1 MAITGLNPQRKN
13 ADMKSR
19 QLFMDLINNHN
30 SANATSL
37 EEGPADGPRRRQRQC
52 RPRLQRA
59 VLAWLFAENAPRGAA
74 VNVPTRIAR
83 FKADVA
89 AFWSKSVHNRATT
102 GPARILKPTST
113 MLVQCHATREECW
126 GDMTRSDSLQPTL
139 EQSKKE
145 RRKLEEQIRE
155 EEPELRDPN
164 TLFEEYAV
172 WNYDES
178 RNQRYHKL
186 LRDIKDLEYALL
198 EGTRFEQIRSAG
210 VADQLYLAVPARLI
224 AADEL
229 ADGWGLLWVHENLQI
244 EVRRAAVQRDC
255 DQSSRQHIIQNI
267 AAAATDAVLFQNG
280 ICNPSDKPQPYFV
293 QKPRGH
299 RKPKTIGLSEH

>member
-1 MAITGLNPQRKN
+1 
-13 ADMKSR
+13 MKYR
-19 QLFMDLINNHN
+19 QLFMDLFSNHN
-30 SANATSL
+30 PANATALKES
-37 EEGPADGPRRRQRQC
+37 PAKELRGRQRQC
-52 RPRLQRA
+52 RIRLQRA
-59 VLAWLFAENAPRGAA
+59 VLAWLFSEDAPRGAA
-74 VNVPTRIAR
+74 LNVPTRIAR
-83 FKADVA
+83 FKADIA
-89 AFWSKSVHNRATT
+89 AFWSKSVHNKANT
-102 GPARILKPTST
+102 GPNRILKPTST

-126 GDMTRSDSLQPTL
+126 GDMARSDTLKPTL

-145 RRKLEEQIRE
+145 RRELEEQIRE

-172 WNYDES
+172 WNYDKS
-178 RNQRYHKL
+178 RNRRYHKVL
-186 LRDIKDLEYALL
+186 SDIKQLEHALL

-229 ADGWGLLWVHENLQI
+229 ADGWGLLWVHANLQV
-244 EVRRAAVQRDC
+244 EVRRTASQRDC

-267 AAAATDAVLFQNG
+267 AAAATDAILFQNG
-280 ICNPSDKPQPYFV
+280 ICNPSGKSQPYFV

-299 RKPKTIGLSEH
+299 RKPKTIRLPEP